1 MQVSIL
7 PLLFFLLACF
17 ANTVLDFSWGREKHC
32 LPDLKKKNKIKNN
45 HDENRLMYV
54 SFLFLSDKQ
63 MNLPGKLGSSYDFKA
78 FDVLKL

>member
-32 LPDLKKKNKIKNN
+32 LPDLKKKKKKKN
-45 HDENRLMYV
+45 HDENRLMFV

-63 MNLPGKLGSSYDFKA
+63 MNLPGKLNSSYDFKA

>member
-7 PLLFFLLACF
+7 PLLFFLLVCF

-32 LPDLKKKNKIKNN
+32 LPDLKKKKKN
-45 HDENRLMYV
+45 HDEKRLMFV